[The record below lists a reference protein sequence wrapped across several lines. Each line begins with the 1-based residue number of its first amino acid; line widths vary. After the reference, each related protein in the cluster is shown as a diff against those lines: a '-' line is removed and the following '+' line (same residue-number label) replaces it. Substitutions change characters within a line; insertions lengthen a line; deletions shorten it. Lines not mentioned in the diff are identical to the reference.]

1 MENYHELIN
10 KAQKEIDSSDHL
22 LFVTYN
28 IVKDS
33 KFVFSVTNQLI
44 EAVKYALEALL
55 EYERKSKLI
64 EPYPKQFSFMV
75 ETFKKKVAERREFDE
90 RTINFLKKLVS
101 MEKTIDTSSLHFRR
115 GDTYVLADQEFGT
128 QSIELQT
135 IKAYF
140 SSAQEFVSKVGDII
154 EQQN

>member
-44 EAVKYALEALL
+44 DAVKYALEALL
-55 EYERKSKLI
+55 EFERKSKLI
-64 EPYPKQFSFMV
+64 EPYPKQFNFMV
-75 ETFKKKVAERREFDE
+75 ETFKKKVAERREFE
-90 RTINFLKKLVS
+90 EKTLIFLNKLVS
-101 MEKTIDTSSLHFRR
+101 MEQTIDSSSLNFRR
-115 GDTYVLADQEFGT
+115 GDTYVLADEDFGT

-135 IKAYF
+135 IKSYF

-154 EQQN
+154 EQD

>member
-1 MENYHELIN
+1 MENYQELIN

-44 EAVKYALEALL
+44 DAVKYALEALL
-55 EYERKSKLI
+55 EFERKSKLI
-64 EPYPKQFSFMV
+64 EPYPKQFNFMV
-75 ETFKKKVAERREFDE
+75 DTFKKKVAERREFE
-90 RTINFLKKLVS
+90 EKTLIFLNKLVS
-101 MEKTIDTSSLHFRR
+101 MEQTIDSSSLNFRR
-115 GDTYVLADQEFGT
+115 GDTYVLADEEFGT

-135 IKAYF
+135 IKSYF

-154 EQQN
+154 EQD

>member
-1 MENYHELIN
+1 MENYQELIN

-44 EAVKYALEALL
+44 DAVKYALEALL
-55 EYERKSKLI
+55 EFERKSKLI
-64 EPYPKQFSFMV
+64 EPYPKQFNFMV
-75 ETFKKKVAERREFDE
+75 ETFKKKVAERREFE
-90 RTINFLKKLVS
+90 EKTLIFLNKLVS
-101 MEKTIDTSSLHFRR
+101 MEQTIDSSSLNFRR
-115 GDTYVLADQEFGT
+115 GDTYVLADEDFGT

-135 IKAYF
+135 IKSYF

-154 EQQN
+154 EQD

>member
-1 MENYHELIN
+1 MENYDELLK

-44 EAVKYALEALL
+44 DAVKYALEALL
-55 EYERKSKLI
+55 EYERKSKHI
-64 EPYPKQFSFMV
+64 EPYPKNFIFMV
-75 ETFKKKVAERREFDE
+75 ETFRKKVAERREFDE
-90 RTINFLKKLVS
+90 RTLNFLKKLVS
-101 MEKTIDTSSLHFRR
+101 MEQTIDSSSIHFRR

-135 IKAYF
+135 IKSYF
-140 SSAQEFVSKVGDII
+140 TSAQEFVSKVGDII

>member
-44 EAVKYALEALL
+44 DAVKYALEALL
-55 EYERKSKLI
+55 EFERKSKLI
-64 EPYPKQFSFMV
+64 EPYPKQFNFMV
-75 ETFKKKVAERREFDE
+75 ETFKKKVAERREFE
-90 RTINFLKKLVS
+90 EKTLTFLKKLVT
-101 MEKTIDTSSLHFRR
+101 MEQTIDTSSLHFRR
-115 GDTYVLADQEFGT
+115 GDTYVLADEDFGT

-135 IKAYF
+135 IKSYF
-140 SSAQEFVSKVGDII
+140 SSAQEFVTKVGDII
-154 EQQN
+154 EQD

>member
-44 EAVKYALEALL
+44 DAVKYAIEALL
-55 EYERKSKLI
+55 EFERKSKLI
-64 EPYPKQFSFMV
+64 EPYPKQFNFMV
-75 ETFKKKVAERREFDE
+75 DTFKKKVSERREFE
-90 RTINFLKKLVS
+90 TSTLVFLNKLVL
-101 MEKTIDTSSLHFRR
+101 MEQTIDSSSLNFRR
-115 GDTYVLADQEFGT
+115 GETYVLADEEFGT
-128 QSIELQT
+128 QAIELQT
-135 IKAYF
+135 IKSYF
-140 SSAQEFVSKVGDII
+140 SDAKSFVEKVGEII
-154 EQQN
+154 EQD

>member
-1 MENYHELIN
+1 MENYDELLK

-44 EAVKYALEALL
+44 DAVKYALEALL

-64 EPYPKQFSFMV
+64 EPYPKQFGFMV
-75 ETFKKKVAERREFDE
+75 ETFKKKVAERREFE
-90 RTINFLKKLVS
+90 NNTMVFLNKLVS
-101 MEKTIDTSSLHFRR
+101 MEQTIDSSSIHFRR
-115 GDTYVLADQEFGT
+115 GDTYVLADDEFGT
-128 QSIELQT
+128 QAIELQT
-135 IKAYF
+135 IKSYF
-140 SSAQEFVSKVGDII
+140 SDAKSFVEKVGDII
-154 EQQN
+154 GQD

>member
-44 EAVKYALEALL
+44 DAVKYALEALL
-55 EYERKSKLI
+55 EFERKSKLI
-64 EPYPKQFSFMV
+64 EPYPKQFNFMV
-75 ETFKKKVAERREFDE
+75 ETFKKKVAERREFE
-90 RTINFLKKLVS
+90 EKTLTFLNKLVT
-101 MEKTIDTSSLHFRR
+101 MEQTIDSSSLNFRR
-115 GDTYVLADQEFGT
+115 GDTYVLADEDFGT

-135 IKAYF
+135 IKSYF
-140 SSAQEFVSKVGDII
+140 SSAQEFVTKVGDII
-154 EQQN
+154 EQD

>member
-1 MENYHELIN
+1 MENYQELIN

-44 EAVKYALEALL
+44 DAVKYALEALL
-55 EYERKSKLI
+55 EFERKSKLI
-64 EPYPKQFSFMV
+64 EPYPKQFNFMV
-75 ETFKKKVAERREFDE
+75 ETFKKKVAERREFE
-90 RTINFLKKLVS
+90 EKTLTFLNKLVT
-101 MEKTIDTSSLHFRR
+101 MEQTIDTSSLHFRR
-115 GDTYVLADQEFGT
+115 GDTYVLADEDFGT

-135 IKAYF
+135 IKSYF
-140 SSAQEFVSKVGDII
+140 SSAQEFVTKVGDII
-154 EQQN
+154 EQD

>member
-44 EAVKYALEALL
+44 DAVKYALEALL
-55 EYERKSKLI
+55 EFERKSKLI
-64 EPYPKQFSFMV
+64 EPYPKQFNFMV
-75 ETFKKKVAERREFDE
+75 ETFKKKVAERREFE
-90 RTINFLKKLVS
+90 EKTLTFLNKLVT
-101 MEKTIDTSSLHFRR
+101 MEQTIETSSLHFRR
-115 GDTYVLADQEFGT
+115 GDTYVLADEDFGT

-135 IKAYF
+135 IKSYF
-140 SSAQEFVSKVGDII
+140 SSAQEFVTKVGDII
-154 EQQN
+154 EQD

>member
-44 EAVKYALEALL
+44 DAVKYALEALL
-55 EYERKSKLI
+55 EFERKSKLI
-64 EPYPKQFSFMV
+64 EPYPKQFNFMV

-90 RTINFLKKLVS
+90 RTTNFLNKLVS
-101 MEKTIDTSSLHFRR
+101 MEQTIDSSSLNFRR
-115 GDTYVLADQEFGT
+115 GDTYVLADEDFGT

-135 IKAYF
+135 IKSYF

-154 EQQN
+154 EQD

>member
-44 EAVKYALEALL
+44 DAVKYALEALL
-55 EYERKSKLI
+55 EFERKSKLI
-64 EPYPKQFSFMV
+64 EPYPKQFNFMV
-75 ETFKKKVAERREFDE
+75 ETFKKKVAERREFE
-90 RTINFLKKLVS
+90 EKTLSFLNKLVT
-101 MEKTIDTSSLHFRR
+101 MEQTIDTSSLHFRR
-115 GDTYVLADQEFGT
+115 GDTYVLADEDFGT

-135 IKAYF
+135 IKSYF
-140 SSAQEFVSKVGDII
+140 SSAQEFVTKVGDII
-154 EQQN
+154 EQD

>member
-44 EAVKYALEALL
+44 DAVKYALEALL
-55 EYERKSKLI
+55 EFERKSKLI
-64 EPYPKQFSFMV
+64 EPYPKQFNFMV
-75 ETFKKKVAERREFDE
+75 GTFKKKVSERREFDE
-90 RTINFLKKLVS
+90 KTLIFLNKLVT
-101 MEKTIDTSSLHFRR
+101 MEQTIESSSINFRR
-115 GDTYVLADQEFGT
+115 GDTYVLADEEFGT
-128 QSIELQT
+128 QAIELQT
-135 IKAYF
+135 IKSYF

-154 EQQN
+154 EQD

>member
-10 KAQKEIDSSDHL
+10 KAQREIDSSDHL

-44 EAVKYALEALL
+44 DAVKYALEALL
-55 EYERKSKLI
+55 EFERKSKLI
-64 EPYPKQFSFMV
+64 EPYPKQFNFMV
-75 ETFKKKVAERREFDE
+75 ETFKKKVAERREFDVK
-90 RTINFLKKLVS
+90 TTNFLNKLVS
-101 MEKTIDTSSLHFRR
+101 MEQTIDSSSINFRR
-115 GDTYVLADQEFGT
+115 GDTYVLADEDFGT
-128 QSIELQT
+128 KSIELQT

-140 SSAQEFVSKVGDII
+140 SSAQEFVSKVGEII
-154 EQQN
+154 EQD

>member
-1 MENYHELIN
+1 MDNYHELIN

-44 EAVKYALEALL
+44 DAVKYALEALL
-55 EYERKSKLI
+55 EFERKSKLI
-64 EPYPKQFSFMV
+64 EPYPKQFNFMV
-75 ETFKKKVAERREFDE
+75 ETFKKKVAERREFE
-90 RTINFLKKLVS
+90 EKTLTFLNKLVT
-101 MEKTIDTSSLHFRR
+101 MEQTIDTSSLHFRR
-115 GDTYVLADQEFGT
+115 GDTYVLADEDFGT

-135 IKAYF
+135 IKSYF
-140 SSAQEFVSKVGDII
+140 SSAQEFVTKVGDII
-154 EQQN
+154 EQD

>member
-90 RTINFLKKLVS
+90 KTINFLKKLVS
-101 MEKTIDTSSLHFRR
+101 MESTIDTSSLHFRR

-140 SSAQEFVSKVGDII
+140 SLAQEFVSKVGDII
-154 EQQN
+154 EQQD

>member
-1 MENYHELIN
+1 MENYQELIN

-44 EAVKYALEALL
+44 DAVKYALEALL
-55 EYERKSKLI
+55 EFERKSKLI
-64 EPYPKQFSFMV
+64 EPYPKQFNFMV
-75 ETFKKKVAERREFDE
+75 ETFKKKVAERREFE
-90 RTINFLKKLVS
+90 
-101 MEKTIDTSSLHFRR
+101 EKTITFLNKLVTMEQTIDSSSINFRR
-115 GDTYVLADQEFGT
+115 GETYVLADEDFGT
-128 QSIELQT
+128 KAIELQT
-135 IKAYF
+135 IKSYF

-154 EQQN
+154 EQD

>member
-44 EAVKYALEALL
+44 DAVKYALEALL
-55 EYERKSKLI
+55 EFERKSKLI
-64 EPYPKQFSFMV
+64 EPYPKQFNFMV
-75 ETFKKKVAERREFDE
+75 ETFKKKVAERREFE
-90 RTINFLKKLVS
+90 EKTLTFLNKLVT
-101 MEKTIDTSSLHFRR
+101 MEQTIDTSSLHFRR
-115 GDTYVLADQEFGT
+115 GDTYVLADEDFGT

-135 IKAYF
+135 IKSYF
-140 SSAQEFVSKVGDII
+140 SSAQEFVTKVGDII
-154 EQQN
+154 EQD